1 MVIFRAADKT
11 ASGRQQADATK
22 RIHSSDGGFS
32 LVEVLFACF
41 LLALALV
48 PIAKAMNGNRKAA
61 EALKALSLRFVA
73 DGDADAKE
81 NATAAKAEKEAAAGN
96 PAADGGDDRQ

>member
-1 MVIFRAADKT
+1 MEKFRAASAT
-11 ASGRQQADATK
+11 ASGRQQASATAN
-22 RIHSSDGGFS
+22 GGFS

-48 PIAKAMNGNRKAA
+48 PIAKAVNGNRKAA
-61 EALKALSLRFVA
+61 EALKALSLRFIA

-96 PAADGGDDRQ
+96 PAADGEGR